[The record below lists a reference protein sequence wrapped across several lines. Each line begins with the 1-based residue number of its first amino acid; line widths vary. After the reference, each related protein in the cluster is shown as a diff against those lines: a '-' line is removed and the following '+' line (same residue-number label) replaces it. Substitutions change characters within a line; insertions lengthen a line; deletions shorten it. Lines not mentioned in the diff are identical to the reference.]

1 MQRGKLCFGG
11 KIREKTPL
19 WQGFKGVCTVFIT
32 EKGVFYG
39 ISCANYGFFNNLG
52 GNITRYKKMNFFK
65 MYADGIRRM
74 TWGRQLWLLVII
86 KLIIIFAVLR
96 LCLFRPALAGRS
108 DSERSE
114 TVGGTL
120 TERAK

>member
-1 MQRGKLCFGG
+1 
-11 KIREKTPL
+11 
-19 WQGFKGVCTVFIT
+19 
-32 EKGVFYG
+32 
-39 ISCANYGFFNNLG
+39 
-52 GNITRYKKMNFFK
+52 MNFFK

-96 LCLFRPALAGRS
+96 LCFFCPALAGLS

>member
-1 MQRGKLCFGG
+1 
-11 KIREKTPL
+11 
-19 WQGFKGVCTVFIT
+19 
-32 EKGVFYG
+32 
-39 ISCANYGFFNNLG
+39 
-52 GNITRYKKMNFFK
+52 MNFFK

-86 KLIIIFAVLR
+86 KLIIIFVVLR
-96 LCLFRPALAGRS
+96 LCFFRPALARLS

>member
-1 MQRGKLCFGG
+1 
-11 KIREKTPL
+11 
-19 WQGFKGVCTVFIT
+19 
-32 EKGVFYG
+32 
-39 ISCANYGFFNNLG
+39 
-52 GNITRYKKMNFFK
+52 MNFFK

-96 LCLFRPALAGRS
+96 LCFFRPALAGLS
-108 DSERSE
+108 DSERSD

>member
-1 MQRGKLCFGG
+1 MLEKLQKIVRFYWDGFRG
-11 KIREKTPL
+11 
-19 WQGFKGVCTVFIT
+19 
-32 EKGVFYG
+32 
-39 ISCANYGFFNNLG
+39 
-52 GNITRYKKMNFFK
+52 
-65 MYADGIRRM
+65 M
-74 TWGRQLWLLVII
+74 TWGKQLWILIII

-96 LCLFRPALAGRS
+96 LCFFRPALAGLS

>member
-1 MQRGKLCFGG
+1 
-11 KIREKTPL
+11 
-19 WQGFKGVCTVFIT
+19 
-32 EKGVFYG
+32 
-39 ISCANYGFFNNLG
+39 
-52 GNITRYKKMNFFK
+52 MNFFK

-96 LCLFRPALAGRS
+96 LCFFRPARAGLA
-108 DSERSE
+108 DSERSD

>member
-1 MQRGKLCFGG
+1 
-11 KIREKTPL
+11 
-19 WQGFKGVCTVFIT
+19 
-32 EKGVFYG
+32 
-39 ISCANYGFFNNLG
+39 
-52 GNITRYKKMNFFK
+52 MNFFK

-86 KLIIIFAVLR
+86 QLLIIFAVLR
-96 LCLFRPALAGRS
+96 LCFFRPALAGLS
-108 DSERSE
+108 AEERSE